1 MLLGL
6 DDSEA
11 EDEDISFLKPKQ
23 VLLLFDD
30 KRNDDVGISNQRT
43 ASARLLNQKIGPLL
57 DEGDGKWPMK
67 SKSHTNLQQESTVD
81 EKIQN
86 EDYS

>member
-1 MLLGL
+1 MLAGL
-6 DDSEA
+6 EDSDGEDDE
-11 EDEDISFLKPKQ
+11 INFLRPKQ

-57 DEGDGKWPMK
+57 E
-67 SKSHTNLQQESTVD
+67 ESEV
-81 EKIQN
+81 K
-86 EDYS
+86 